1 MSEEVDSRPLFGT
14 VKLYHPSGALVT
26 LPVVGRWKESA
37 KGFDYMAAFSA
48 VSDMIGV
55 GFTVNAPGL
64 DDGEKKQE
72 VGFIVRREKENQ
84 DRSLTPI
91 IDLYSTNPAESFK
104 FLSIYLNNDAQI
116 EAFEKASGVK
126 LASVKVFPGAAP
138 ERGKSKQ
145 SDAFITGVSPFPV
158 IYGQNPQYDEAEA
171 KKATQNDPYKVPKR
185 VFIRWGNL
193 PAPSETKV
201 EHPAAKVNTESTAVD
216 QKEVDRW
223 VKFLAEYPS
232 AQDLQHKFR
241 IERGT
246 HPCKLTRRKIWQ
258 TIDEYIQREGI
269 EFRAS
274 DNSFIPPR
282 EVEQPAAGA
291 PMPF

>member
-1 MSEEVDSRPLFGT
+1 MSDESNPQGY

-26 LPVVGRWKESA
+26 LPVIGRWKESA

-64 DDGEKKQE
+64 DDGEKRQE

-104 FLSIYLNNDAQI
+104 FLSIYLNNDAQVG
-116 EAFEKASGVK
+116 AFERAAGVK
-126 LASVKVFPGAAP
+126 LANVKVFPGAAP

-145 SDAFITGVSPFPV
+145 SDAFITGVRPFPV

-185 VFIRWGNL
+185 VFVRWGNL
-193 PAPSETKV
+193 PAPSETKA
-201 EHPAAKVNTESTAVD
+201 EQPAAKVNTESTAVD
-216 QKEVDRW
+216 EKIVSEWAKWFRNDEPN
-223 VKFLAEYPS
+223 A
-232 AQDLQHKFR
+232 ADLQHK
-241 IERGT
+241 
-246 HPCKLTRRKIWQ
+246 CRKELASISEKHTKRAVW
-258 TIDEYIQREGI
+258 REVEAYMQLSGI
-269 EFRAS
+269 EFDRNS
-274 DNSFIPPR
+274 NSFADPV
-282 EVEQPAAGA
+282 EAEEQPVTGA
-291 PMPF
+291 PIPF

>member
-1 MSEEVDSRPLFGT
+1 MSDESDPQGY

-64 DDGEKKQE
+64 EAGEQRNE
-72 VGFIVRREKENQ
+72 VGFVVRCEKENQ
-84 DRSLTPI
+84 DRSITPI
-91 IDLYSTNPAESFK
+91 LHFYSVNPAEGYK
-104 FLSIYLNNDAQI
+104 FLSIYLNTDAQVS
-116 EAFEKASGVK
+116 AFERASGLK
-126 LASVKVFPGAAP
+126 LTDLKTFPGAAP

-145 SDAFITGVSPFPV
+145 SDAYIRAVKPFPV
-158 IYGQNPQYDEAEA
+158 VIGPNPVYDPELA
-171 KKATQNDPYKVPKR
+171 KKATTESPYKVLKR
-185 VFIRWGNL
+185 VLIRYPNL
-193 PAPSETKV
+193 PESAPSETKA
-201 EHPAAKVNTESTAVD
+201 EQPAAKVNTESTAVD

-223 VKFLAEYPS
+223 VKFLAEDPS
-232 AQDLQHKFR
+232 AEELQHKFR
-241 IERGT
+241 IERCT

-258 TIDEYIQREGI
+258 AIDAYIQREGI

-291 PMPF
+291 PIPF